1 MWSMLTQSH
10 YTKVD
15 SAHRRANTHHVT
27 EPYAFSTSLRNKN
40 LKFDYK
46 QPLAPWPSHNG
57 LGCLGQFPCSAWGI
71 LPPLLHPPP
80 PPPPPALPPDQCGYA
95 CLLCLNSGSVAPL
108 VGLSIMMLRIIS
120 CSVKGYTSL
129 SLVVFVP
136 KHHYM
141 HVSCVCVC
149 VLVWPFLFYSSDH
162 HTCSIRPLV
171 HWRPA
176 LYEHPSGSA
185 CCLDLPGPRTPPK

>member
-1 MWSMLTQSH
+1 MWQS
-10 YTKVD
+10 
-15 SAHRRANTHHVT
+15 
-27 EPYAFSTSLRNKN
+27 PM
-40 LKFDYK
+40 
-46 QPLAPWPSHNG
+46 PS
-57 LGCLGQFPCSAWGI
+57 PPVWGI
-71 LPPLLHPPP
+71 KTSNLITSNLWLPGHRTMGWAVWANFHAQHEVSTRADCSSL
-80 PPPPPALPPDQCGYA
+80 PPPPAFPPDQCGYA